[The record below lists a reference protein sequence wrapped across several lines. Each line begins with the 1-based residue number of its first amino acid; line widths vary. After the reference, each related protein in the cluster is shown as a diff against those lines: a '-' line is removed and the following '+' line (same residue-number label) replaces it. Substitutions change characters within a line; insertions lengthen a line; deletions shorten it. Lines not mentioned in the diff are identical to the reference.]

1 MVIMIIIVEHLRC
14 ARHCALITFL
24 TQRLMLL
31 TTLCIKYYFYFPV
44 EETEAQ
50 SDESLIVQSYSL
62 SGEAVFLPGNL
73 FPQPSRLIVI
83 FNILCERDTFSF
95 CY

>member
-1 MVIMIIIVEHLRC
+1 MVMMIIIVEHLRF

-50 SDESLIVQSYSL
+50 SDESLIVQSYTVSVVKL
-62 SGEAVFLPGNL
+62 YFFQATCFHSPVG
-73 FPQPSRLIVI
+73 
-83 FNILCERDTFSF
+83 
-95 CY
+95 